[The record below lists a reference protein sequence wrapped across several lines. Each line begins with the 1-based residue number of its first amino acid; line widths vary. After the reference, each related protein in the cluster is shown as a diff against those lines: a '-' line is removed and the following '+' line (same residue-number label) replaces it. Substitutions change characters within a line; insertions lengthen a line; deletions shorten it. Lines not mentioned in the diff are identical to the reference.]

1 MSLAKDLLSSED
13 KPKTLE
19 VRRTADKGVVPSGA
33 ICHLCHHHSD
43 ILLQPGIARSPFTD
57 ARLAGT
63 GCPMLFSQGQCR
75 ATGGK
80 KGGCRFLRR
89 GKTAHFR
96 GHKGMYISAWLTH
109 LSSQKCSLTA
119 RCSRPCAD
127 TVTRSRHRGC
137 AFNRGNSPLAHCFL
151 QQSLSKRLR
160 VFFQHLWAYSKVSS
174 PGKGHGKVNTLMV
187 RATANLHRG

>member
-1 MSLAKDLLSSED
+1 MLYPRELSAICVTITATSCSSPELLTAPLPMPGSLGQAARCFLAKD
-13 KPKTLE
+13 
-19 VRRTADKGVVPSGA
+19 SG
-33 ICHLCHHHSD
+33 
-43 ILLQPGIARSPFTD
+43 
-57 ARLAGT
+57 
-63 GCPMLFSQGQCR
+63 R

-80 KGGCRFLRR
+80 KGGCQFLRC

-151 QQSLSKRLR
+151 QQSLSKRLQ
-160 VFFQHLWAYSKVSS
+160 VFF
-174 PGKGHGKVNTLMV
+174 
-187 RATANLHRG
+187 